1 MIPSHFYP
9 VVGKGVVGGSSVCIS
24 GRGGGKGGWGGP
36 LVDIDYPV

>member
-24 GRGGGKGGWGGP
+24 GRGVGVGGP